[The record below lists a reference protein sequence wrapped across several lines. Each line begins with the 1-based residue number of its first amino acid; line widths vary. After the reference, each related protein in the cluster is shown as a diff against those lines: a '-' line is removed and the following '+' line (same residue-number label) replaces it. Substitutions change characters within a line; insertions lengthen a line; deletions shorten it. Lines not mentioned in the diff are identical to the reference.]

1 MLGRSSMRRRAKTRL
16 RKIRHLP
23 RRAQTMQTTDKT
35 TAGIEVHD
43 ADILAKTRAVLDAC
57 QSPKEMQE
65 AVLAAVARN
74 EEWRGKQCLNLLAPE
89 APTSPAVRALLSAEV
104 GTRAA
109 EGHIGPV
116 NRWFA
121 GTRHIDEI
129 EALCVEL
136 LKKAFRARYADHRL
150 VASMLGNLAVY
161 TALTEPGDVI
171 MSITQPFGGHSSNR
185 VDGPAGVRGLKI
197 VDIPFDPVELEVDLD
212 LFRKVAPLVRPKL
225 VALGASMTLFPFPIQ
240 AIQDI
245 VAEWGGSV
253 FFDGAH
259 QLGLVAGGQFQDPLR
274 EGAAVLT
281 GSAGKTFS
289 GPQSGIMIWND
300 PRLTEPLT
308 HAIFPV
314 LAATHQVNR
323 VAALAVSAAEMI
335 AYGRVYMTQIVRN
348 AQALGAALAHR
359 GIPILGAH
367 KGYTMTHQVIA
378 NVRQFGGGLEVARR
392 LARAN
397 IITNKNLIPADR
409 PEDWDHPGGLRL
421 GTTEVTRLGM
431 HETDMETIAAFIAR
445 VLVEQAEPEDVVND
459 VIAFRLPYQTL
470 YYCFDHAIPGNNEA
484 SAIQENKHEHTS

>member
-1 MLGRSSMRRRAKTRL
+1 MCHLCQFPTRGYQTFYDPTAKNRGGHPML
-16 RKIRHLP
+16 
-23 RRAQTMQTTDKT
+23 
-35 TAGIEVHD
+35 EVHD
-43 ADILAKTRAVLDAC
+43 STNQFEVHDPEMLAQARAVLDAC
-57 QSPKEMQE
+57 HSPQEMQE
-65 AVLAAVARN
+65 AVLAAVSRN
-74 EEWRGKQCLNLLAPE
+74 EEWRGKSCLNLLATE

-212 LFRKVAPLVRPKL
+212 LFRKVAPLVRPKV

-240 AIQDI
+240 SIRDI
-245 VAEWGGSV
+245 VAEWGGYV

-274 EGAAVLT
+274 EGAVVLT

-289 GPQSGIMIWND
+289 GPQSGVMVWDD
-300 PRLTEPLT
+300 PALT
-308 HAIFPV
+308 HPLAHAVFPV

-323 VAALAVSAAEMI
+323 VAALAVAAAEMI
-335 AYGRVYMTQIVRN
+335 AFGRSYMAEIVQN
-348 AQALGAALAHR
+348 AQRLGAALDRR
-359 GIPILGAH
+359 GITVLAAN
-367 KGYTMTHQVIA
+367 KGYTRTHQIILD
-378 NVRQFGGGLEVARR
+378 VRRHGGGLEVAGR

-409 PEDWDHPGGLRL
+409 SEDWDRPSGLR
-421 GTTEVTRLGM
+421 
-431 HETDMETIAAFIAR
+431 
-445 VLVEQAEPEDVVND
+445 
-459 VIAFRLPYQTL
+459 
-470 YYCFDHAIPGNNEA
+470 
-484 SAIQENKHEHTS
+484 

>member
-1 MLGRSSMRRRAKTRL
+1 MF
-16 RKIRHLP
+16 
-23 RRAQTMQTTDKT
+23 
-35 TAGIEVHD
+35 EVHD
-43 ADILAKTRAVLDAC
+43 PTRQFEVHDPAMLAQARAVLDAC
-57 QSPKEMQE
+57 SSPQEMQE

-89 APTSPAVRALLSAEV
+89 APTSPTVRALLSAEV

-136 LKKAFRARYADHRL
+136 LKRAFRARYADHRL
-150 VASMLGNLAVY
+150 VASMIGNLAVY

-171 MSITQPFGGHSSNR
+171 MSIAQPFGGHSSNR

-212 LFRKVAPLVRPKL
+212 LFRKVAPLVRPKV
-225 VALGASMTLFPFPIQ
+225 VALGASMTLFPLPIQ
-240 AIQDI
+240 AMHDI
-245 VAEWGGSV
+245 VAEWGGHV

-274 EGAAVLT
+274 EGAAVMT

-289 GPQSGIMIWND
+289 GPQSGIMVWD
-300 PRLTEPLT
+300 DAQLTGPLT
-308 HAIFPV
+308 HVVFPV

-323 VAALAVSAAEMI
+323 VAALAVAAAEMI
-335 AYGRVYMTQIVRN
+335 AYGNVYMAQIVRN
-348 AQALGAALAHR
+348 AQALGAALARR
-359 GIPILGAH
+359 GIPVLGAH
-367 KGYTMTHQVIA
+367 KGYTTTHQVIA
-378 NVRQFGGGLEVARR
+378 DVRQFGGGLEVAQR

-397 IITNKNLIPADR
+397 IITNKNLIPADK
-409 PEDWDHPGGLRL
+409 PEDWDHPSGLRI
-421 GTTEVTRLGM
+421 GSTEVTRLGM
-431 HETDMETIAAFIAR
+431 HETEMETIADFIAR
-445 VLVEQAEPEDVVND
+445 ILIEQAAPEEVVDD
-459 VIAFRLPYQTL
+459 VIAFRQPYQKL
-470 YYCFDHAIPGNNEA
+470 YYCFDDGMPVGL
-484 SAIQENKHEHTS
+484 